1 MHINTTNRWAK
12 DFQDLLKAVK
22 AEVDSTS
29 ISQKIVIKKVIT
41 ESQQRKSLAIVN
53 EWFQQLLGKPLKV

>member
-1 MHINTTNRWAK
+1 MHIKTTNRAK

-41 ESQQRKSLAIVN
+41 ESQQRKCLAIIN